1 LLISADHQQIYIVR
15 AVSFPVLWMQ
25 PKELREVLG
34 SVRSVLW
41 GKVEFS
47 MAEVYLQ
54 NCVAVHRV
62 GADIIT
68 KKPLCDSE

>member
-1 LLISADHQQIYIVR
+1 
-15 AVSFPVLWMQ
+15 MK
-25 PKELREVLG
+25 PKEPCEALG

-41 GKVEFS
+41 GKPEFS
-47 MAEVYLQ
+47 IAEVYLQ
-54 NCVAVHRV
+54 NSVAVHRV

>member
-1 LLISADHQQIYIVR
+1 
-15 AVSFPVLWMQ
+15 MQ
-25 PKELREVLG
+25 LKELREVLG
-34 SVRSVLW
+34 SVRNVLW

-47 MAEVYLQ
+47 IAEVYLQ
-54 NCVAVHRV
+54 NCVLVRRV

>member
-1 LLISADHQQIYIVR
+1 
-15 AVSFPVLWMQ
+15 MQ

-47 MAEVYLQ
+47 IAVYLQ